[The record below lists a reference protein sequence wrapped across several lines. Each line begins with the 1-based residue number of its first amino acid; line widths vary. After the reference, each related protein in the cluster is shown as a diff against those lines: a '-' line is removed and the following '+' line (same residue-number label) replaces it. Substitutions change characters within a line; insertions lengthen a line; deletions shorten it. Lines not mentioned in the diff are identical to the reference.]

1 MYCYNCMKEAQSR
14 AVCPYCHKQNVP
26 DRIVH
31 HLSPGTVL
39 NGHYVVGNSLGE
51 GGFGIT
57 YIGRDTNLKMRVA
70 IKEYYPS
77 GNVNRNNTQS
87 NEVYTATESQ
97 KEAFEKGKERF
108 LREAQSIAKFSG
120 SKGVV
125 NIKTYFEEHNTAYII
140 MDYIDGENLL
150 QYMDHHGKFS
160 GDTIFRLMLPVME
173 SLKHIHDEE
182 VIHRD
187 ISPDNIIY
195 GTNGMLTLTDFGSA
209 RYFTSQSKEMSVM
222 LKQGYAPEEQYRST
236 GAQGPWTDVYGLCA
250 TIYKCIT
257 GVTPQTGLDRAHSDS
272 LKAPS
277 EMGADI
283 SPALESVLM
292 YGLSVF
298 RNDRCQSMGELID
311 LTKNALDNNTA
322 PVLPGLY
329 GTRTVSAN
337 NGVYPPTVTTPNN
350 LSYGDRYNNGNIKT
364 NVDPTQQKQAPQQ
377 SKAPVIAAVVIA
389 AAAVILA
396 IVIMFIILGNK
407 DNSDNTSGTS
417 ATTAVET
424 QNHNVKAQVIVPE
437 LSGKTRTEAIKILD
451 DAKLDYETERKSTDK
466 LEEDNKVIEQ
476 SPANGKTVNEGDKIT
491 LYIGEYKEPETE
503 PQTEAETEV
512 EPTDSVIS
520 TQPPVDDDYVSNQY
534 NGSQI
539 RYCSLCNDYVT
550 LRESPSTSA
559 QEITKVLKND
569 SVVFISNLFD
579 SQFIKVRYNG
589 QTGYVMSAYF
599 TREKYPTNKKVLYCI
614 GKIDANLRSQ
624 AGSNNE
630 NNIMKILR
638 GDPVQ
643 YSGYSQTVNNQE
655 YKYVTYKNTEGYV
668 LAAAFD
674 EDPTKVYQGN

>member
-222 LKQGYAPEEQYRST
+222 LKQGYAPEEQYRTT
-236 GAQGPWTDVYGLCA
+236 GAQGPWTDIYGLCA

-364 NVDPTQQKQAPQQ
+364 NVDPAQQKQAPQQ

-396 IVIMFIILGNK
+396 VVIMFIILGNK
-407 DNSDNTSGTS
+407 NNGDNTSGTS

-451 DAKLDYETERKSTDK
+451 DAQLDYETVSKSTDK

-491 LYIGEYKEPETE
+491 LYIGEYKEPETDA
-503 PQTEAETEV
+503 PTEAETEAAKTILYCCASEDATLRDAPSKSGNKLLSIKSREAV
-512 EPTDSVIS
+512 EYLDTANDFYKVK
-520 TQPPVDDDYVSNQY
+520 Y
-534 NGSQI
+534 NG
-539 RYCSLCNDYVT
+539 V
-550 LRESPSTSA
+550 
-559 QEITKVLKND
+559 
-569 SVVFISNLFD
+569 
-579 SQFIKVRYNG
+579 
-589 QTGYVMSAYF
+589 TGYVWSVCFSPDKNAPLYYG
-599 TREKYPTNKKVLYCI
+599 TGNESSGSSSTGSKILYCI
-614 GKIDANLRSQ
+614 ATDNAHLWKTANPDDHIDDPDHYYYVIPRYETVRLISDYGDFYKVKY
-624 AGSNNE
+624 GS
-630 NNIMKILR
+630 
-638 GDPVQ
+638 
-643 YSGYSQTVNNQE
+643 Y
-655 YKYVTYKNTEGYV
+655 EGYV
-668 LAAAFD
+668 LKEAFSPD
-674 EDPTKVYQGN
+674 KYATPYGGN

>member
-236 GAQGPWTDVYGLCA
+236 GAQGPWTDIYGLCA

-277 EMGADI
+277 EIGADI

-396 IVIMFIILGNK
+396 VVIMFIILGNK

-417 ATTAVET
+417 ATTAAET

-451 DAKLDYETERKSTDK
+451 DAQLDYETVSKSTDK

-491 LYIGEYKEPETE
+491 LYIGEYKEPETDA
-503 PQTEAETEV
+503 PTEAETEAAKTILYCCASEDATLRDAPSKSGNKLLSIKSREAV
-512 EPTDSVIS
+512 EYLDTANDFYKVK
-520 TQPPVDDDYVSNQY
+520 Y
-534 NGSQI
+534 NG
-539 RYCSLCNDYVT
+539 V
-550 LRESPSTSA
+550 
-559 QEITKVLKND
+559 
-569 SVVFISNLFD
+569 
-579 SQFIKVRYNG
+579 
-589 QTGYVMSAYF
+589 TGYVWSVCFSPDKNAPLYYG
-599 TREKYPTNKKVLYCI
+599 TGNESSGSSSTGSKILYCI
-614 GKIDANLRSQ
+614 ATDNAHLWKTANPDDHIDDPDHYYYVIPRYETVRLISDYGDFYKVKY
-624 AGSNNE
+624 GS
-630 NNIMKILR
+630 
-638 GDPVQ
+638 
-643 YSGYSQTVNNQE
+643 Y
-655 YKYVTYKNTEGYV
+655 EGYV
-668 LAAAFD
+668 LKEAFSPD
-674 EDPTKVYQGN
+674 KYATPYGGN

>member
-277 EMGADI
+277 EIGADI

-396 IVIMFIILGNK
+396 VVIMFIILGNK
-407 DNSDNTSGTS
+407 NNGDNTSGTS

-503 PQTEAETEV
+503 PQTEAETEAAKTILYCCASEDATLRDAPSKSGNKLLSIKSREAV
-512 EPTDSVIS
+512 EYLDTANDFYKVK
-520 TQPPVDDDYVSNQY
+520 Y
-534 NGSQI
+534 NG
-539 RYCSLCNDYVT
+539 V
-550 LRESPSTSA
+550 
-559 QEITKVLKND
+559 
-569 SVVFISNLFD
+569 
-579 SQFIKVRYNG
+579 
-589 QTGYVMSAYF
+589 TGYVWSVCFSPDKNAPLYYG
-599 TREKYPTNKKVLYCI
+599 TGNESSGSSSTGSKILYCI
-614 GKIDANLRSQ
+614 ATDNAHLWKTANPDDHIDDPDHYYYVIPRYETVRLISDYGDFYKVKY
-624 AGSNNE
+624 GS
-630 NNIMKILR
+630 
-638 GDPVQ
+638 
-643 YSGYSQTVNNQE
+643 Y
-655 YKYVTYKNTEGYV
+655 EGYV
-668 LAAAFD
+668 LKEAFSPD
-674 EDPTKVYQGN
+674 KYATPYGGN